1 MEYYFQRQIWFEQNV
16 SLFNSSVVVCRS
28 SSLSTC
34 LWSASLSAGHVTRD
48 QAVMTCVTQTW
59 RGFSRLNVTNYEYIQ
74 GTINLFNCPGKV
86 THWELGNKKHNGH
99 LMTSGVMC
107 PVTGAGERL
116 RGVIMIDIS
125 AGDTSA
131 IWHVRW
137 QGITRKIRLGR
148 AGQQIRKIYSAH
160 LKKHS
165 PNTWL
170 VIELVTK

>member
-1 MEYYFQRQIWFEQNV
+1 MFPFSTLQSW
-16 SLFNSSVVVCRS
+16 SGAPL
-28 SSLSTC
+28 LSPPASR
-34 LWSASLSAGHVTRD
+34 SASLSAGHETRD

-59 RGFSRLNVTNYEYIQ
+59 RGFSRLNVTNYEYVQ

-86 THWELGNKKHNGH
+86 THSEPGNKKHNGH

-107 PVTGAGERL
+107 PVTGAGERS

-137 QGITRKIRLGR
+137 QGITRKIRLGGR
-148 AGQQIRKIYSAH
+148 GNKLEKYIQLIWKNIHQI
-160 LKKHS
+160 
-165 PNTWL
+165 PD
-170 VIELVTK
+170 